1 MSEYET
7 IESAIIIIIDSL
19 RLSGELRS
27 FLFRFHFS
35 QGGMLRNNSQIL

>member
-19 RLSGELRS
+19 RLSGELWS
-27 FLFRFHFS
+27 FLFHFRFS
-35 QGGMLRNNSQIL
+35 QGEMLRNNSQIL